1 MTDDPELIRRRGLTF
16 AQAEGVDLLPSQL
29 KPREISPEL
38 RSRVWALIL
47 QSITSVYKDTV
58 RRSRGRNIFD
68 PWDTILFDLHTYV
81 EMRPADEFDPDYEIS
96 MLELKQ
102 TIWNT
107 NYIGVFGFLQ
117 EVIRHPKC
125 PRDFVS
131 SLERELRAARAPYR
145 IVEKTIIPFTSEQE
159 AAAVATAI
167 ETTKKA
173 NFAGAYEHLKQAAE
187 ACTSGNYADSVRES
201 IHAVE
206 SVARML
212 DKDAKELSSAL
223 AALEAKSG
231 VHGALKQGFLKLYG
245 YASDEKG
252 IRHPM
257 LESGAPQVDE
267 VDAMFMLS
275 ACAAFVTYLMG
286 KARASGLIS

>member
-1 MTDDPELIRRRGLTF
+1 M
-16 AQAEGVDLLPSQL
+16 
-29 KPREISPEL
+29 K
-38 RSRVWALIL
+38 
-47 QSITSVYKDTV
+47 
-58 RRSRGRNIFD
+58 
-68 PWDTILFDLHTYV
+68 
-81 EMRPADEFDPDYEIS
+81 PADEFDADYEKV
-96 MLELKQ
+96 MGNLKYL
-102 TIWNT
+102 IWET
-107 NYIGVFGFLQ
+107 NYISVFGFLQ

-125 PRDFVS
+125 PSEFTS
-131 SLERELRAARAPYR
+131 SVERELRTARAPYR
-145 IVEKTIIPFTSEQE
+145 IVAKTIMPFASEQE

-167 ETTKKA
+167 ETTKNA

-187 ACTSGNYADSVRES
+187 ACTKGNYPDSVRES

-257 LESGAPQVDE
+257 LESGAPNVDE
-267 VDAMFMLS
+267 VDAVFMLS
-275 ACAAFVTYLMG
+275 ACASFVSYLIG
-286 KARASGLIS
+286 KARASGLIA